1 MERVKL
7 EKGNRHNVRLI
18 IFFVILS
25 FLLTF
30 TTKGKTQEIKK
41 PYNIEIYTFQ
51 VGTSTYAFG
60 VGQAKFINEQSKW
73 LRAKAIEI
81 PNTVITAKMLIEE
94 PDKRT
99 KIFGFIDTEDPRNG
113 NPPFDAYKPPYKNI
127 VMVAAF
133 GTVFNGLVT
142 LDPNIQRAA
151 DFSGKKVGLGI
162 GPSMA
167 RVSLPREAILASGAQ
182 NVRFVE
188 YDFMGGVRALKDGII
203 QGLLVAGFCIDP
215 STKKFVPNPAF
226 SELLSTAKVYFVS
239 FEDNSYNNIAKKFGR
254 HLAESKLPPGS
265 ISPMQTK
272 PWNVAADVIGWACDR
287 TMPEDVV
294 YEYVRI
300 MAENVTKYG
309 EFHPTGKGLT
319 KKFMARINQPIEYVH
334 PGALKYYKESGLDKE
349 IEKKWIE
356 E

>member
-1 MERVKL
+1 MCKKKFKETNNGKFML
-7 EKGNRHNVRLI
+7 M
-18 IFFVILS
+18 IFSFILPLLL
-25 FLLTF
+25 FLHESA
-30 TTKGKTQEIKK
+30 KSAEIKQ

-81 PNTVITAKMLIEE
+81 PNTIITAKMLIEE

-113 NPPFDAYKPPYKNI
+113 NPPFDTYKPPYKNI

-142 LDPNIQRAA
+142 LDPNIQRLA

-167 RVSLPREAILASGAQ
+167 RVSLPKDAILASGAR

-188 YDFMGGVRALKDGII
+188 YDFMGGVRALKDGVIH
-203 QGLLVAGFCIDP
+203 GLLVAGFCIDP
-215 STKKFVPNPAF
+215 STKKFIANPAF

-239 FEDNSYNNIAKKFGR
+239 YEDGSYNNVAKKFGR
-254 HLAESKLPPGS
+254 HLAETKLPPGS

-272 PWNVAADVIGWACDR
+272 PWNVATDVIGWACDR
-287 TMPEDVV
+287 SMPEDVV

-309 EFHPTGKGLT
+309 DFHPTGKGLT
-319 KKFMARINQPIEYVH
+319 KKFMARINQPIEYIH
-334 PGALKYYKESGLDKE
+334 PGAIKYYRENGLDKE
-349 IEKKWIE
+349 LEKKWIE
-356 E
+356 D